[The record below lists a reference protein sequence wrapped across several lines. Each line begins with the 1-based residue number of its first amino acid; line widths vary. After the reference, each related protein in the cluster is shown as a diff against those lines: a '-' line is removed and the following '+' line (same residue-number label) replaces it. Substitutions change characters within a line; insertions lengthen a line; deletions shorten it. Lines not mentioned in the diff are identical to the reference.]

1 MDAQSLRLE
10 ALPLHRSM
18 QVGTT
23 QTDYV
28 LIKISAPTQRSGP
41 QPRLSAVLLLDV
53 SGSMKG
59 NPLAQVKESVARLS
73 SILGDDDALGVVTFS
88 TSAQTV
94 VPIATLGQGS
104 TRRSIERASESL
116 AADGYTN
123 MSAGLSHAALQFP
136 PRASDER
143 QLILLLSDGQPNVGT
158 QTLEGLSGEVA
169 QIKSRSVAVSTLG
182 YGAQHNEDLLL
193 SLSDAGGGR
202 YAYVKDTTMAASSF
216 ARALGAQRDVIA
228 EDVALTMAPAP
239 GVEILR
245 VLGDARTSFGEGGLR
260 ISLSD
265 MLLGEEIH
273 VVVELKISARRDI
286 GRVRTLKVAL
296 GYQPTRAAFAAV
308 DARGQ
313 TREPQVLRDE
323 VQIDLTTLPSDEVDP
338 RAKELV
344 VLALTIEQRQKARAL
359 FDQRGFAAAIPILEK
374 AKAQVDAVHGG
385 VPPVDSPLHDLHEAL
400 LDDLQIAQKAPKP
413 DEYSVLRKTN
423 MDQQM
428 LNTGLNRGVTQNA
441 TPSAQHMVIK
451 LQGQLGPPAK
461 ARLVFVDGPQHG
473 KVVPMGPECRIGR
486 GRDNDL
492 VLDDA
497 LATRRHALIQWVGRG
512 FIAHDLGSSSGTYI
526 NGRHIVDDYVLQDG
540 DLIQI
545 GASKLRF
552 ERIDGGKPGDADG
565 KGERGDRAKRA

>member
-1 MDAQSLRLE
+1 MDSQSLRLE
-10 ALPLHRSM
+10 AQPLHRSM
-18 QVGTT
+18 HVGTT

-28 LIKISAPTQRSGP
+28 LIKISAPLQRGGP
-41 QPRLSAVLLLDV
+41 QPRLTTVLLLDV

-59 NPLAQVKESVARLS
+59 NPLSQVKESVARLA
-73 SILGDDDALGVVTFS
+73 SILGDEDGLGVVTFS

-94 VPIATLGQGS
+94 VPIATLGNGG
-104 TRRSIERASESL
+104 TRRTVERASESL
-116 AADGYTN
+116 VADGYTN
-123 MSAGLSHAALQFP
+123 VSAGLSHAALQFP

-158 QTLEGLSGEVA
+158 QTVEGLGAEVA
-169 QIKSRSVAVSTLG
+169 QIKSRSVALSTLG

-193 SLSDAGGGR
+193 ALADAGGGR

-228 EDVALTMAPAP
+228 EDVGLTLAPGA
-239 GVEILR
+239 GVEIQR

-260 ISLSD
+260 VSLSD

-273 VVVELKISARRDI
+273 VVVELKITARRDI
-286 GRVRTLKVAL
+286 GRVRLLKLAL
-296 GYQPTRAAFAAV
+296 TSQPPQGAV
-308 DARGQ
+308 DARGA
-313 TREPQVLRDE
+313 RPEPQTVRAE
-323 VQIDLTTLPSDEVDP
+323 VMIDLSTQPSDETNP
-338 RAKELV
+338 QAKELV
-344 VLALTIEQRQKARAL
+344 TLALTVEQRAKARAL
-359 FDQRGFAAAIPILEK
+359 FDARNFAAAIPILEK
-374 AKAQVDAVHGG
+374 AKALVEAVHGG

-400 LDDLQIAQKAPKP
+400 LDDLQIAAKAPKP

-441 TPSAQHMVIK
+441 TPSALHMVLK
-451 LQGQLGPPAK
+451 LQGQLGPPPK
-461 ARLVFVDGPQHG
+461 AQLLFVEGPQHG
-473 KVVPMGPECRIGR
+473 KVVPVGPECRIGR

-492 VLDDA
+492 VLDDV
-497 LATRRHALIQWVGRG
+497 LATRRHALIQWVGRA
-512 FIAHDLGSSSGTYI
+512 FIAHDLGSTSGTYI

-552 ERIDGGKPGDADG
+552 ERLDGGPKKPGNKNAG
-565 KGERGDRAKRA
+565 P

>member
-28 LIKISAPTQRSGP
+28 LIKISAPAQRSGP

-59 NPLAQVKESVARLS
+59 NPLSQVKESVARLS
-73 SILGDDDALGVVTFS
+73 SILGDEDALGVVTFS

-104 TRRSIERASESL
+104 TRRNIERASEGL
-116 AADGYTN
+116 LADGYTN

-136 PRASDER
+136 PRAADER
-143 QLILLLSDGQPNVGT
+143 QLILMLSDGQPNVGT
-158 QTLEGLSGEVA
+158 QTVDGLAGEVA
-169 QIKSRSVAVSTLG
+169 QVKSRSIAVSTLG

-193 SLSDAGGGR
+193 AMADTGGGR

-228 EDVALTMAPAP
+228 EDVALTLAPGS

-245 VLGDARTSFGEGGLR
+245 VLGEARTSFGEGGLR
-260 ISLSD
+260 VSLSD
-265 MLLGEEIH
+265 MLLGEAIH
-273 VVVELKISARRDI
+273 VVVEVKITARRDS
-286 GRVRTLKVAL
+286 GRVRVLKVAL
-296 GYQPTRAAFAAV
+296 SSLPPQGAV
-308 DARGQ
+308 DAAGHK
-313 TREPQVLRDE
+313 REPQVERQD
-323 VQIDLTTLPSDEVDP
+323 VQIDLSTQPSADIDGRVQ
-338 RAKELV
+338 ELV
-344 VLALTIEQRQKARAL
+344 TLALTVELRQKARAL
-359 FDQRGFAAAIPILEK
+359 FDQRNFAAAIPLLEK
-374 AKAQVDAVHGG
+374 AKAQVEAVHGG

-400 LDDLQIAQKAPKP
+400 LDDLQIAAKAPKP

-423 MDQQM
+423 IDQQM
-428 LNTGLNRGVTQNA
+428 LNTGLNRGVTQNV

-451 LQGQLGPPAK
+451 LQGQLGPPPK
-461 ARLVFVDGPQHG
+461 ARLVFVDGPQRG
-473 KVVPMGPECRIGR
+473 KVVAIGAECRIGR

-492 VLDDA
+492 VLDDV

-512 FIAHDLGSSSGTYI
+512 FIAHDLGSSSGTYV
-526 NGRHIVDDYVLQDG
+526 NGRHIVDDYALQDG
-540 DLIQI
+540 DLIQL

-552 ERIDGGKPGDADG
+552 ERLTPDKAAGADPDKNRD
-565 KGERGDRAKRA
+565 KGPRA